1 MLRFLIGLAA
11 LTVALNGMFRL
22 ARTYGAWRRRARARR
37 AIAPFAG
44 LDRIRKRPLMARI
57 RDPFA
62 ILRQ

>member
-22 ARTYGAWRRRARARR
+22 ARTYSAWRRRARARR
-37 AIAPFAG
+37 SIRPFAG
-44 LDRIRKRPLMARI
+44 LDVIRKRPLIDRI